1 MKLHEQQ
8 LEALCSSTT
17 TSDIEARCKL
27 EESFLNIDEQQLEAL
42 CYSTTTSDIEARC
55 KLEESFLNIDDHETM
70 EEKRKSAGNTVRY
83 LSALY
88 IMYRVYV
95 YKNGI

>member
-27 EESFLNIDEQQLEAL
+27 EESFLI
-42 CYSTTTSDIEARC
+42 I
-55 KLEESFLNIDDHETM
+55 IDDHETI
-70 EEKRKSAGNTVRY
+70 EEKCKSAGNTVRY